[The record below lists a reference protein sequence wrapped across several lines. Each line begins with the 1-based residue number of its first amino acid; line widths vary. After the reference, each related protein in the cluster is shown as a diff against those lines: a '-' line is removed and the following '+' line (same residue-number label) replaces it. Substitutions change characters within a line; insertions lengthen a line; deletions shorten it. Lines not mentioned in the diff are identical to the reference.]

1 MIGDLSNFWSGVDKK
16 LSKTDF
22 YIKEMKAL
30 ADKMGKS
37 MKSDS
42 NHSISIIEITL
53 IVVVALIII
62 IIIIL
67 FIHFKKFK
75 TRIRKD
81 FRYKVENTDGI
92 ELENVIM
99 AKSENEY
106 RAETL

>member
-1 MIGDLSNFWSGVDKK
+1 
-16 LSKTDF
+16 
-22 YIKEMKAL
+22 
-30 ADKMGKS
+30 

-67 FIHFKKFK
+67 FIHFKKLK

-92 ELENVIM
+92 ELENVSM